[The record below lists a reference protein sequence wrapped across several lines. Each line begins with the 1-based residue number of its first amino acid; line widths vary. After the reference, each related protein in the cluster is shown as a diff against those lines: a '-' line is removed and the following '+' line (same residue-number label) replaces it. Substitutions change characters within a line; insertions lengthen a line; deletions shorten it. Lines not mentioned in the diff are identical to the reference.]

1 MEQECRV
8 AFEMSKGNSAQ
19 VEIKGNNS
27 DVLFCLVGL
36 TTQVC
41 EELHIPPI
49 LYAAVLPGPMESH
62 KQFLKHRIKVDMD
75 AILKQQGGG
84 TP

>member
-1 MEQECRV
+1 MEHECKLVFDLSTDNRANV
-8 AFEMSKGNSAQ
+8 ELKGNH
-19 VEIKGNNS
+19 S
-27 DVLFCLVGL
+27 DILFCLTGL
-36 TTQVC
+36 TAQVC

-49 LYAAVLPGPMESH
+49 LYAAVLPGLMADH
-62 KQFLKHRIKVDMD
+62 KRFLQQRTKIDID